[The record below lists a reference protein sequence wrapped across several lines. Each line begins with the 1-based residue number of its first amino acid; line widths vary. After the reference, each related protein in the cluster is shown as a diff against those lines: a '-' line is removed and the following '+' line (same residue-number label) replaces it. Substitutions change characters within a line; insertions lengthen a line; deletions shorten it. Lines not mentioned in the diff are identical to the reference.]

1 MNESW
6 NDLESLDPERNPARW
21 EALLRRT
28 RAAAARELS
37 RRAFAAGPA
46 APLVRWV
53 RPALAMAASLL
64 IAAAGLLAMAGE
76 EPLIAASPPG
86 VAEAMGV
93 PVAPAAGW
101 MEDGVLGA
109 ENTAL
114 PDDREVR

>member
-6 NDLESLDPERNPARW
+6 NDLEPLDPERDPARW
-21 EALLRRT
+21 EALMRRT
-28 RAAAARELS
+28 RAAATRELS

-46 APLVRWV
+46 APLMGWV

-64 IAAAGLLAMAGE
+64 IAAAGLLAMAGGD
-76 EPLIAASPPG
+76 PHTTTPATAG

-93 PVAPAAGW
+93 PVAPAGGW
-101 MEDGVLGA
+101 VEEGVLGPEA
-109 ENTAL
+109 AL

>member
-1 MNESW
+1 MRESW
-6 NDLESLDPERNPARW
+6 NDLERLDPERDPARW
-21 EALLRRT
+21 EALMRRT

-46 APLVRWV
+46 APLMGWV

-64 IAAAGLLAMAGE
+64 IAAAGLLAMTSGD
-76 EPLIAASPPG
+76 PRTSPPATAG

-93 PVAPAAGW
+93 PVTPAAGW
-101 MEDGVLGA
+101 VEEGVLGSEA
-109 ENTAL
+109 AL

>member
-6 NDLESLDPERNPARW
+6 NDLGPLDPERDPARW
-21 EALLRRT
+21 EGLLRRT

-64 IAAAGLLAMAGE
+64 IAAAGLLAMAGGD
-76 EPLIAASPPG
+76 PLMAASPAPG

-101 MEDGVLGA
+101 VEDGVLGPEA
-109 ENTAL
+109 AL